1 MPHLPWGV
9 ILRQISVHLVSK
21 QEYCQHCDIVLSARQ
36 TVSQEK
42 QSLSTQR
49 ENEARKMK
57 TENARMADEVR
68 TTQAR
73 FQSLEL
79 KCERANDRVNELL
92 AKQIEE
98 E

>member
-1 MPHLPWGV
+1 MHLAQSLILEWLYQDKSIVNIV
-9 ILRQISVHLVSK
+9 IL
-21 QEYCQHCDIVLSARQ
+21 YVLSAHQ

-49 ENEARKMK
+49 ENEVRKMK
-57 TENARMADEVR
+57 AENARMAEEVR

-73 FQSLEL
+73 FQSLEQ

-98 E
+98 Q